1 MSQSDLKVWQ
11 WHLEISG
18 EISTYMKFDFWVV
31 ESADL

>member
-18 EISTYMKFDFWVV
+18 EISTFDFWVV